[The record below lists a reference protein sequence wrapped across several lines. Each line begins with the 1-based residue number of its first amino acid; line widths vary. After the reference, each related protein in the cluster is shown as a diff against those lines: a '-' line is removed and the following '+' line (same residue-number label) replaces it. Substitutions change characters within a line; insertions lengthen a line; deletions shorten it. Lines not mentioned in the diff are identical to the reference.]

1 MRASRLTVSVSTG
14 DSPLPF
20 TEGGAAPPFSPLIR
34 LQLDTDWA
42 SDSGGGDTSAGE
54 ERDSE
59 PQTPTGDRLGTPQL
73 GRRGQ

>member
-34 LQLDTDWA
+34 LQLETDWA

-54 ERDSE
+54 ERTVN
-59 PQTPTGDRLGTPQL
+59 PRPRLETDWGHL
-73 GRRGQ
+73 SWGGEGQ